1 MSFRTVVVTKR
12 CKLDLKIGY
21 IVIRDE
27 AQTQKIFLNE
37 ISTLVLETTAI
48 SITSALLC
56 ELVKNK
62 INVIFCDEKRNPFCE
77 VLSLYGSHNTSFKVK
92 TQINWDLYTK
102 QNVWTEIIYQK
113 ILNQSK
119 ILKKYRLQEY
129 ATLQKYLQE
138 LAFYDETNREGHSAK
153 VYFNALFGKDFS
165 RSKDCNIN
173 SALNYGYNILLSTF
187 NREIILNGYLTQ
199 LGIFHDNMYNKFNLS
214 SDLMEPFRV
223 IIDECVYNMN
233 LTKFERDE
241 KLQIVNLLNKEVII
255 EGKRQYLN
263 NAIKIYCKSVLDA
276 ITDRDISI
284 ISFVEIE

>member
-1 MSFRTVVVTKR
+1 MSFRTVVITKR

-27 AQTQKIFLNE
+27 VETKKIFLNE
-37 ISTLVLETTAI
+37 ISTLILETTAI
-48 SITSALLC
+48 SITTALLC
-56 ELVKNK
+56 ELIKNK
-62 INVIFCDEKRNPFCE
+62 INVILCDEKRNPLCE
-77 VLSLYGSHNTSFKVK
+77 VLSLYGSHNTSLRVK
-92 TQINWDLYTK
+92 AQTNWDLYTK
-102 QNVWTEIIYQK
+102 QTVWTEIVYQK

-119 ILKKYRLQEY
+119 ILKKYGLDEY
-129 ATLQKYLQE
+129 ALLQKYLE
-138 LAFYDETNREGHSAK
+138 EIAFYDETNREGHSAK
-153 VYFNALFGKDFS
+153 VYFNALFGKGFS

-173 SALNYGYNILLSTF
+173 AALNYGYNILLSTF

-223 IIDECVYNMN
+223 IIDECVYNMD
-233 LTKFERDE
+233 LTKFERNE

-263 NAIKIYCKSVLDA
+263 NAIKIYCKSVLEA
-276 ITDRDISI
+276 ITDRDISL
-284 ISFVEIE
+284 ISFIEIE